1 MLHRA
6 SVPLS
11 SPLLCGQHRY
21 FLRYCR
27 TFARTE
33 QPSLRRRRGLG
44 CRFEKP
50 ITSKTPLEDI
60 LMPQR
65 VPLERYMD
73 VEFEGVQAKLSR
85 QFISTT
91 LDQFANQTH
100 IRELANEQNIKG
112 RLFDKSYQS
121 FRLLCCSENA
131 SPQSMEPALRIALSD
146 IKNQEQ
152 SVDSLY
158 PFFVKHARSVFPH
171 LECLKELKAISDLTQ
186 PHNWYPL
193 AREIRRKIVFH
204 AGPTNSGKTYEAL
217 EYFKRAKSATYCG
230 PLRLLAF
237 EVFKKMNEA
246 GTPCDMVTG
255 ENRLFAFDSD
265 NPAAHLSVTVEML
278 SPEHRTELCV
288 IDEIQMLRDPLR
300 GGAWTK
306 ALLGAAADEVHL
318 CGEESAYDIICR
330 LLDPV
335 GEHVNFRRYERKG
348 ELIVIGT
355 HGLRDLSSVQD
366 GDCVIH
372 FSKKGII
379 EMARQLKSQQKRECA
394 IVFGDLPPEV
404 KQEQV
409 KRFNDPSDP
418 CKILLATDA
427 IGMGMNLNIKRVI
440 FTTLKSRENTL
451 LPAYFVK
458 QIAGRAGRYAS
469 AYCTGEVMTLTD
481 GDAKVLEKL
490 MREPIKPIDQA
501 GISPS
506 FDQIEMFSFHLPQY
520 SLVQLLDI
528 FTSICTVNDD
538 YFLCLDDSIRQIAL
552 LIGHIQLSIRE
563 RYIFCFT
570 PIGTGPHPFL
580 NSSFVKMV
588 RRYAEGSAIT
598 IAWVRQLVV
607 PELKV
612 VNQIEAVNALVDVYD
627 FMGAYLWLSYRF
639 EEHFCDRSSVRELQK
654 ECGRIIQESIQKMLA
669 ENEKKAKEMPTLT
682 LGDRREEPAVLEE
695 SELRLLKKPLP
706 GKRVVVHKVQKVG
719 LQGTFTTLITNMR
732 KSRKTV
738 I

>member
-1 MLHRA
+1 
-6 SVPLS
+6 
-11 SPLLCGQHRY
+11 
-21 FLRYCR
+21 
-27 TFARTE
+27 
-33 QPSLRRRRGLG
+33 
-44 CRFEKP
+44 
-50 ITSKTPLEDI
+50 
-60 LMPQR
+60 
-65 VPLERYMD
+65 
-73 VEFEGVQAKLSR
+73 
-85 QFISTT
+85 
-91 LDQFANQTH
+91 
-100 IRELANEQNIKG
+100 
-112 RLFDKSYQS
+112 
-121 FRLLCCSENA
+121 
-131 SPQSMEPALRIALSD
+131 
-146 IKNQEQ
+146 
-152 SVDSLY
+152 
-158 PFFVKHARSVFPH
+158 
-171 LECLKELKAISDLTQ
+171 
-186 PHNWYPL
+186 
-193 AREIRRKIVFH
+193 
-204 AGPTNSGKTYEAL
+204 
-217 EYFKRAKSATYCG
+217 
-230 PLRLLAF
+230 
-237 EVFKKMNEA
+237 
-246 GTPCDMVTG
+246 MVTG

-265 NPAAHLSVTVEML
+265 NPAAHVAVTVEML

-330 LLDPV
+330 LLDPI
-335 GEHVNFRRYERKG
+335 GEHVDFRRYERKG

-372 FSKKGII
+372 FSKKSII

-469 AYCTGEVMTLTD
+469 VYCTGEVMTLAD

-490 MREPIKPIDQA
+490 MREPIEPIDQA
-501 GISPS
+501 GIAPS

-563 RYIFCFT
+563 RYMFCFT
-570 PIGTGPHPFL
+570 PIASGPHPFL

-588 RRYAEGSAIT
+588 RRYAEGNAIT
-598 IAWVRQLVV
+598 IAWVRQLVA

-612 VNQIEAVNALVDVYD
+612 VNQIEAINGLVDVYE

-654 ECGRIIQESIQKMLA
+654 ECGRIIQESIQKMLS
-669 ENEKKAKEMPTLT
+669 ENEKKVKEMPTLT
-682 LGDRREEPAVLEE
+682 LRHRQEEPAVLEE
-695 SELRLLKKPLP
+695 SELRLLKKSLP
-706 GKRVVVHKVQKVG
+706 GKRVVVHKEQQLQEIEALESMYTNELRVLCRGFPGICVELDVRPDVAEFVELFGEDVVTLRATLPLDYPNSHPSIDLPSFDEGDDDSSQPKSQFWNQCAQRVRNELDKAIEESLGMPMLFTLLGTLQEFFVQMSEDYLKNRDEKERIKADQVEREERAKFEG
-719 LQGTFTTLITNMR
+719 TRVTAESFKKWNNKFLETVKTNRPQELVKDNQTTKRMTGKQLFLSDKSLNISDLQFLEGTKDESPVEIDQSLFEDDLDFDAEDDEEYIPEAE
-732 KSRKTV
+732 SDE
-738 I
+738 